1 MNLRPRTG
9 EPPPCPHGP
18 NPGGDLMA
26 EPAPADIPGP
36 SSPHADDG
44 RLIQKA
50 GRGDHQAMATL
61 AGRYEPMLLGL
72 AQGLLRGRDDLARD
86 VVQDVWIRVLKSGSA
101 FSGQSSA
108 KTWLYRVTIN
118 RCHDVRAKMDRATP
132 EEAVRTPSLATD
144 RTFDTEQTSA
154 VTRAVECLKPDQ
166 RMLVILCYHSGMTHS
181 QAADILGV
189 PIGTIKS
196 RLNTALNDL
205 RSKLTPPSVISIHTH
220 PSQGAADARSA

>member
-1 MNLRPRTG
+1 
-9 EPPPCPHGP
+9 
-18 NPGGDLMA
+18 MA
-26 EPAPADIPGP
+26 EPSPADIPE
-36 SSPHADDG
+36 PHEQPPPNGDDG
-44 RLIQKA
+44 RLIQQA
-50 GRGDHQAMATL
+50 GRGDHRAMATL
-61 AGRYEPMLLGL
+61 AARYETMLLGL

-86 VVQDVWIRVLKSGSA
+86 VVQDVWIRVLRSGSA
-101 FSGQSSA
+101 FSGASSA

-132 EEAVRTPSLATD
+132 EEAVRPPAERPYD
-144 RTFDTEQTSA
+144 GEQSA
-154 VTRAVECLKPDQ
+154 AVAKAVECLKPDQ

-205 RSKLTPPSVISIHTH
+205 RRYLAPPSPTAGSIPSRTH
-220 PSQGAADARSA
+220 EGGADARIA